1 MLSTVFTSTMKTMK
15 SCQIGDTFLH
25 YLVKIPVEVTVSAIN
40 VLVIVNVFVE
50 TLPVTLKN
58 SALGLPEKEH

>member
-1 MLSTVFTSTMKTMK
+1 MK